1 MKKQT
6 KTTQEKPTHFEE
18 RLPKNQ
24 HADRFHTILG
34 QIGTLH
40 DLKSRDYGT
49 GEDPIQNL
57 RASVQLGIEPWK
69 GCLIRMNDKMFR
81 LSKFAKYNK
90 LTNESAIDSL
100 NDIAVYA
107 ILCRILLEENPQ

>member
-6 KTTQEKPTHFEE
+6 TTTHVARMPFDA
-18 RLPKNQ
+18 LSPNGQ
-24 HADRFHTILG
+24 HEDRFHTILG
-34 QIGTLH
+34 QLSTLH
-40 DLKSRDYGT
+40 DLKARDYGT

-81 LSKFAKYNK
+81 LSKFAKYGK

-107 ILCRILLEENPQ
+107 ILCRMLLEENPE

>member
-1 MKKQT
+1 MR
-6 KTTQEKPTHFEE
+6 KTTITTPEKPTRSVELLH
-18 RLPKNQ
+18 NVQ
-24 HADRFHTILG
+24 HEDRFHTILG
-34 QIGTLH
+34 QLGVLH

-81 LSKFAKYNK
+81 LSKFAKNGK

-107 ILCRILLEENPQ
+107 ILCRMLLEETSK